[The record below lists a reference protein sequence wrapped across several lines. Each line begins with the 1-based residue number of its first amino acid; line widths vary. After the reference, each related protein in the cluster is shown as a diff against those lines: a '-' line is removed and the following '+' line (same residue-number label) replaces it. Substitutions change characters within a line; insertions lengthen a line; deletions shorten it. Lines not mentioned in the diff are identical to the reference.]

1 MFKILPKTREE
12 VERRLNK
19 IAGQIS
25 GIGRMVEEDRYCV
38 DILIQIA
45 ATRAALDKVGRI
57 ILKGHMES
65 CVTKAIKGNRG
76 QELIDELDDVMSKF
90 MT

>member
-1 MFKILPKTREE
+1 MSEIFPKTSEE
-12 VERRLNK
+12 VTKRLNK
-19 IAGQIS
+19 IGGQIA
-25 GIGRMVEEDRYCV
+25 GIRRMVEEDRYCV
-38 DILIQIA
+38 DILIQVA

-76 QELIDELDDVMSKF
+76 QALIDELDDVMSKF